1 MPIILL
7 YNPTI
12 AASLFV
18 NRKSKKSKQ
27 NKAQNHF
34 KRAVY
39 D

>member
-1 MPIILL
+1 MPIMLL
-7 YNPTI
+7 YPTI
-12 AASLFV
+12 AASRFV

-27 NKAQNHF
+27 NKAKNHF